1 MNNISSSNGAVEEQ
15 PKSDKE
21 VNSEL
26 NNQEAQPKT
35 FEKCE
40 TEVKS
45 IKTTNSEV
53 VPVNLFDEVFDYL
66 KSYIEYV

>member
-35 FEKCE
+35 SEKCE

-66 KSYIEYV
+66 KSYIEYI